1 MKILFGLHG
10 TTHTEIA
17 QAEIDAFRN
26 AGAVTE
32 ACAYG
37 NWGAAN
43 GMINSFKLLFKNAFD
58 LKKKA
63 ASQKSDIV
71 YLNTALDMK
80 TLVRD
85 SITIFILKKYNKKI
99 RMVLK
104 FHGSESSTV
113 FAKRNLLKNYIFKK
127 ASLLLVL
134 SNEERNNFL
143 SVGVPP
149 GKVQVTA
156 NVIDKNLYVPDPQF
170 KKKLDLSGQ
179 TTVLLFVGRFMHE
192 KGILDLVDACR
203 RLKEVGKDFKLYCL
217 GNGPLVEE
225 AIAMIDKYGLQKYIV
240 LVGHIPEAETRE
252 YYANCD
258 ILILPTYHQEGFP
271 MAVFQAVGAGK
282 AVITTK
288 IRAAADYFT
297 EYEHCLWVE
306 KKNPQQLYQQT
317 LKLLDDKGLQE
328 KMGQNNLL
336 LAEKFTAEK
345 IVNNVLGHIRNI
357 KD

>member
-10 TTHTEIA
+10 ITHSEIA
-17 QAEIDAFRN
+17 QAEINAFQK
-26 AGAVTE
+26 AGVQTE

-43 GMINSFKLLFKNAFD
+43 GMINSFKLLFKNASD

-63 ASQKSDIV
+63 AVQKSDIV
-71 YLNTALDMK
+71 YLNTALDLK

-85 SITIFILKKYNKKI
+85 SITIFILRRHNKKLKI
-99 RMVLK
+99 VLK
-104 FHGSESSTV
+104 FHGSESATV
-113 FAKRNLLKNYIFKK
+113 FSKNILKKYIFKH

-143 SVGVPP
+143 SVGVPKE
-149 GKVQVTA
+149 KVQVTA
-156 NVIDKNLYVPDPQF
+156 NVIEKSYYVPGTGF
-170 KKKLDLSGQ
+170 KSRLGIHEQ
-179 TTVLLFVGRFMHE
+179 VPVLLFVGRFMHE
-192 KGILDLVDACR
+192 KGILDLVEACR
-203 RLKEVGKDFKLYCL
+203 RLKEVGKDFKLFCL

-225 AIAMIDKYGLQKYIV
+225 VNEIMDADGLKDKIV
-240 LVGHIPEAETRE
+240 LAGHIPEAETRS

-258 ILILPTYHQEGFP
+258 MLILPTYHQEGFP

-282 AVITTK
+282 PVITTK

-297 EYEHCLWVE
+297 EYKNCLWVD
-306 KKNPQQLYQQT
+306 KKNPHQLYQQI
-317 LKLLDDKGLQE
+317 LKLVNDRTLQDE
-328 KMGQNNLL
+328 MRINNLV

-345 IVNNVLGHIRNI
+345 IVSKLLEYFNKI
-357 KD
+357 

>member
-17 QAEIDAFRN
+17 QAEINAFQQ
-26 AGAVTE
+26 AGAITE

-43 GMINSFKLLFKNAFD
+43 GLIGSFKLLLKNAFD

-71 YLNTALDMK
+71 YLNTALDFK
-80 TLVRD
+80 TLIRD
-85 SITIFILKKYNKKI
+85 SITIFILKTQNRKI
-99 RMVLK
+99 KIVLK
-104 FHGSESSTV
+104 FHGSESAAV
-113 FAKRNLLKNYIFKK
+113 FSKTNLLKKYIFKK

-134 SNEERNNFL
+134 SNEERENFL
-143 SVGVPP
+143 SVGVAPD
-149 GKVQVTA
+149 KVQVTA
-156 NVIDKNLYVPDPQF
+156 NVIDKNLYQQDSGF
-170 KKKLDLSGQ
+170 KKKAGLSEQ

-192 KGILDLVDACR
+192 KGILDLVEACR
-203 RLKEVGKDFKLYCL
+203 LLKEVNTDFKLFCL
-217 GNGPLVEE
+217 GDGPLVAEVNRL
-225 AIAMIDKYGLQKYIV
+225 INQYGLEKNIS
-240 LVGHIPEAETRE
+240 LLGHIHESETRG

-282 AVITTK
+282 SVITTK

-306 KKNPQQLYQQT
+306 KKNPQQLYQQMS
-317 LKLLDDKGLQE
+317 LLVNDKALQD
-328 KMGQNNLL
+328 KMGRNNLV

-345 IVNNVLGHIRNI
+345 IVAKLMEYFNKI
-357 KD
+357 